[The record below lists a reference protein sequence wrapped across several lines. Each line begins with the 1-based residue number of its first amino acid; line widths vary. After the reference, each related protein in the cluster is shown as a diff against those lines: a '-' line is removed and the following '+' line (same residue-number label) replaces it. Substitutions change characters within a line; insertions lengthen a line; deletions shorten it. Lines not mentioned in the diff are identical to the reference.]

1 MMIQGLRFPE
11 ATEDT
16 RYFLTDTCCHDI
28 DTLMEKELGSDI
40 AEGIAEALKVG
51 ATLMV
56 RHLARGTSLTSINV
70 LAALA
75 AEGPSRLTALATAT
89 GIAQPAMTQLVGRM
103 DREGLVVRLIDPED
117 GRATLVAITDAG
129 RALRSERHQSAHE
142 RMAELLDRL
151 SADDQAMLAL
161 AMRVAMPMLQQLT
174 RDAAEHP
181 QSEPAATSLI
191 T

>member
-1 MMIQGLRFPE
+1 
-11 ATEDT
+11 
-16 RYFLTDTCCHDI
+16 
-28 DTLMEKELGSDI
+28 MEKEPDSDI
-40 AEGIAEALKVG
+40 AVGIAEALRVG
-51 ATLMV
+51 TTLMV

-129 RALRSERHQSAHE
+129 RALRAEQRQSVRE
-142 RMAELLDRL
+142 RMVGLLDRL
-151 SADDQAMLAL
+151 SADDQATLAL
-161 AMRVAMPMLQQLT
+161 AMRVAMPLLQQLT
-174 RDAAEHP
+174 RDAAEQP
-181 QSEPAATSLI
+181 QSEPAAASLK

>member
-117 GRATLVAITDAG
+117 GRATLVAITNAG

-161 AMRVAMPMLQQLT
+161 AMRVAMPLLQQLT

-181 QSEPAATSLI
+181 QSEPATASLI

>member
-16 RYFLTDTCCHDI
+16 NCFLTDTCCHDI
-28 DTLMEKELGSDI
+28 DALMEKELGSDI

-117 GRATLVAITDAG
+117 GRATLVAITNAG

-161 AMRVAMPMLQQLT
+161 AMRVAMPMLQQLG

-181 QSEPAATSLI
+181 QSEPATASLK

>member
-1 MMIQGLRFPE
+1 
-11 ATEDT
+11 
-16 RYFLTDTCCHDI
+16 
-28 DTLMEKELGSDI
+28 
-40 AEGIAEALKVG
+40 
-51 ATLMV
+51 
-56 RHLARGTSLTSINV
+56 
-70 LAALA
+70 
-75 AEGPSRLTALATAT
+75 
-89 GIAQPAMTQLVGRM
+89 
-103 DREGLVVRLIDPED
+103 LVVRLIDPED